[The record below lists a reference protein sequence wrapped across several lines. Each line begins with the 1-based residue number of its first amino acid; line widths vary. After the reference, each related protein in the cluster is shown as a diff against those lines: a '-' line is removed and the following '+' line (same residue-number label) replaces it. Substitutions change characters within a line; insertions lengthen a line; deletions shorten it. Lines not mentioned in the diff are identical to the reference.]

1 MGGWT
6 HGNGAHVGYDHYRH
20 PVHGKPQRI
29 GGAFRQCRDRRE
41 EMGLLM
47 SQVDVCER
55 YLAEFIEQSLRAA
68 SFSISTLTLAF
79 HSRFIDR
86 IEAEDSG
93 CAASR
98 SLRIVMTGCP

>member
-1 MGGWT
+1 MG
-6 HGNGAHVGYDHYRH
+6 
-20 PVHGKPQRI
+20 I
-29 GGAFRQCRDRRE
+29 
-41 EMGLLM
+41 LM
-47 SQVDVCER
+47 SQADVCER
-55 YLAEFIEQSLRAA
+55 YLTEFIEQSIRAA

-98 SLRIVMTGCP
+98 SLRIVMTGCLEHPDDGDKEAADEQDGEGS